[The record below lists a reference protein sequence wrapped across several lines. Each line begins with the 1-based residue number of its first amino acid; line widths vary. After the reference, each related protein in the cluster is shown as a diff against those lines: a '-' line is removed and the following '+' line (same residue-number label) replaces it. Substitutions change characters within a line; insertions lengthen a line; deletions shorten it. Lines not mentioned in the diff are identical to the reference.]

1 MKEEKN
7 RIARDKLP
15 ERFYKIARPILG
27 TLYRL
32 YYNPKIIGI
41 ENIPKNGPIIIVGNH
56 KHVMDQCN
64 IIISTKRVVHYMAKK
79 EYFDSKFAWFFKAT
93 GCISVD
99 RKNKDEVAKQEAL
112 NILEQG
118 GAIGLFP
125 EGTRNRTSELL
136 LPFKYG
142 AVSMAKKTNAL
153 IVPFGITGDYK
164 FRSKNLT
171 IRYGKPFK
179 VGSMT
184 LEEANNRLFHDV
196 ETLMKKNLNK

>member
-79 EYFDSKFAWFFKAT
+79 EYFDSRKTRWFFKAA
-93 GCISVD
+93 GCIPVN
-99 RKNKDEVAKQEAL
+99 RQIHDEDAK
-112 NILEQG
+112 
-118 GAIGLFP
+118 
-125 EGTRNRTSELL
+125 
-136 LPFKYG
+136 
-142 AVSMAKKTNAL
+142 NAL
-153 IVPFGITGDYK
+153 GDKYEV
-164 FRSKNLT
+164 R
-171 IRYGKPFK
+171 
-179 VGSMT
+179 
-184 LEEANNRLFHDV
+184 EAGR
-196 ETLMKKNLNK
+196 KR